1 MDALDKLKSHIKTEM
16 KKDKVE
22 GEVAEGFEE
31 KKKNSTLALILS
43 LVFCVFSIL
52 YFIYMFIFQMECI
65 IYNGQK
71 PNGKID
77 WFGTVVPTVLLFMFC
92 GPCMFLYRL
101 FNRCTNNSMGNN
113 VRRNNVRRNNT
124 PRNNTR
130 TNNVVLNARNN
141 V

>member
-16 KKDKVE
+16 KKNEVE

-52 YFIYMFIFQMECI
+52 YLVYMFIFQMECI
-65 IYNGQK
+65 IYNGKK

-101 FNRCTNNSMGNN
+101 FNRCTDNSMSS
-113 VRRNNVRRNNT
+113 NVRRNNT

-130 TNNVVLNARNN
+130 NNNVVLNARNN

>member
-16 KKDKVE
+16 KKNEVE
-22 GEVAEGFEE
+22 DEVAEGFKD
-31 KKKNSTLALILS
+31 KKKNSTLAVILS

-52 YFIYMFIFQMECI
+52 YLVYMFIFQMECI
-65 IYNGQK
+65 IYNGK
-71 PNGKID
+71 KSSGKID
-77 WFGTVVPTVLLFMFC
+77 WFGTVVPTVLLFMCC

-101 FNRCTNNSMGNN
+101 FNRCTDNSMSS
-113 VRRNNVRRNNT
+113 NVRRNNT

-130 TNNVVLNARNN
+130 TNNVRSNNVVLNARNN

>member
-1 MDALDKLKSHIKTEM
+1 MDALDKLKSHIKSKM
-16 KKDKVE
+16 KNEVE

-31 KKKNSTLALILS
+31 KKKNSTLAVILS

-52 YFIYMFIFQMECI
+52 YLVYMFIFQMECI
-65 IYNGQK
+65 IYNGKK

-77 WFGTVVPTVLLFMFC
+77 WFGTVVPTVLLFMCC

-101 FNRCTNNSMGNN
+101 FNRCTDNSMSS
-113 VRRNNVRRNNT
+113 NVRRNNT

-130 TNNVVLNARNN
+130 TNTRTNNVVLNARNN

>member
-1 MDALDKLKSHIKTEM
+1 MNPLDELKKHIKKQMNNNAQETEESFAQ
-16 KKDKVE
+16 KQSGTAGAIV
-22 GEVAEGFEE
+22 
-31 KKKNSTLALILS
+31 LILS
-43 LVFCVFSIL
+43 CLMCIFSIL

-77 WFGTVVPTVLLFMFC
+77 WFGTVVPTIFLFMFC

-113 VRRNNVRRNNT
+113 VRRNNT
-124 PRNNTR
+124 PRNNAR
-130 TNNVVLNARNN
+130 SNNVVLNARNN

>member
-1 MDALDKLKSHIKTEM
+1 MNPLEELKKHIKKQMNNNTQETE
-16 KKDKVE
+16 
-22 GEVAEGFEE
+22 EGFAQ
-31 KKKNSTLALILS
+31 KQGGVVGAIALILS
-43 LVFCVFSIL
+43 CLMCIFSIL

-77 WFGTVVPTVLLFMFC
+77 WFGTVVPTIFLFMFC

-113 VRRNNVRRNNT
+113 VRRNNT
-124 PRNNTR
+124 PRNNAR
-130 TNNVVLNARNN
+130 SNNVVLNARNN